1 MTCDGCFVWIFYA
14 LDADRVFCVDRA
26 QDLVDAEPTY
36 THMCITKLFKEGRVS
51 HRTVCVCMCAF
62 VLYMYVYPDIIVMVD
77 WTIKISYLL
86 NIM

>member
-1 MTCDGCFVWIFYA
+1 MTCDGCFLWIFYA

-51 HRTVCVCMCAF
+51 HRTVCICIIS
-62 VLYMYVYPDIIVMVD
+62 MYVYLDITVMVD
-77 WTIKISYLL
+77 WKIKISSLL